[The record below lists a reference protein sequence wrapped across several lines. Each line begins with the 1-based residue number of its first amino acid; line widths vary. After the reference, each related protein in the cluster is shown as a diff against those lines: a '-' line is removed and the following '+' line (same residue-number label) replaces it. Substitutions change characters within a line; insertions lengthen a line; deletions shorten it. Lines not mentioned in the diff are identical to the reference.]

1 MIPAHEELTARFT
14 AFADFAAKLKGD
26 EKGEAQSFLD
36 QLFRALG
43 HKSAIEAGATFEF
56 RVAKKPGS
64 SQLELLTGPD
74 AAPAKGGKKFADLL
88 WPSRV
93 LIEMKSRGAK
103 LEKHYD
109 QLFDYWSHIVP
120 HRPPYAIL
128 CNFDEFWIYD
138 FNQQLFD
145 PVDKIPLAKLH
156 ENRAALGFLL
166 PIAQKPQFDND
177 RVAVT
182 RKAADV
188 FADVFKKLIA
198 RRVPREQA
206 QRFILQLL
214 VALVAQDLGLLPE
227 RIVTDLLRDSAERP
241 ADSYDLLGGLF
252 AQMASPKK
260 ASGGRYEH
268 VQYFNGG
275 LFEHGEAIA
284 LKSAEAHALHD
295 AAKHSEWDKV
305 KPEIFGTIFQQ
316 SMEDG
321 KDGKSRNERHAFGA
335 HFTSEFDIEKVVTPT
350 ITRPWRERILAAGKS
365 LPKLRAVLAALRAFR
380 VLDPACGSGNFLF
393 VAYRE
398 VKRLERQLLV
408 ALRDA
413 GEKADKLVSAISLE
427 NFFGL
432 DVVPFAVELAKV
444 TLMLAKELELREA
457 AKTEESDH
465 LHLPEKPLPL
475 DNLDKQILCA
485 DALFTKWPKADAIIG
500 NPPYL
505 GSRYIAKEHG
515 HDYTQRLYARFPGVP
530 KMADFCTHWFR
541 LAHDALPVG
550 GRAGLVGTNTIRQ
563 NESREASLDHIVK
576 SGGIITEAVST
587 QVWSGEAAVH
597 VSIVNW
603 IKENVANAGDCR
615 GVAPAPPRAVPRALA
630 GNEPRAD
637 GDDEDSLKP
646 DALPGGHPVSAG
658 APKPAR
664 GGAGATQLQSFRLH
678 TQLGDRVDSPWKI
691 EDLPLIPPTLKSDTD
706 VTGARVLAANERA
719 KKCFTGQNPVNA
731 GFFLTHEEAAQLIK
745 RNAKNRDVIFPYMIG
760 RDLVEDGGP
769 TRCVIDFAKRDLF
782 AAMAYAEPFAWVKER
797 VLPVVLARA
806 EAEKKAQKKEVT
818 RYTRI
823 AERWWQFYDY
833 RPGAVAAVESRAR
846 WVALSRTSKRPI
858 FEFVCRDVHA
868 DSKLV
873 IFSFPDDYSF
883 GILSSNLHWRW
894 TLARGGTLESRPCYT
909 ADTVFDTFPWPQKPG
924 KKAMRA
930 VADAAVALR
939 KLRRTVMT
947 ERGWSL
953 RALYRT
959 LDDPG
964 ASPLKAAHAT
974 LDAAVRTAYGMAAT
988 EDPLAFLLSL
998 NAECAAAE
1006 KASKPITPPGLP
1018 LPPAEHAAY
1027 ITEDCIPAPKL

>member
-1 MIPAHEELTARFT
+1 MPSPHEELKQRLTD
-14 AFADFAAKLKGD
+14 FADFAAKLKGD

-36 QLFRALG
+36 QFFRALG

-64 SQLELLTGPD
+64 AQLELLTGPD
-74 AAPAKGGKKFADLL
+74 AAHAKGGKKFADLL

-93 LIEMKSRGAK
+93 LIEMKSRTAK

-145 PVDKIPLAKLH
+145 PVDKIPITKLA
-156 ENRAALGFLL
+156 ENKAALGFLL
-166 PIAQKPQFDND
+166 PYAQTPVFDND

-182 RKAADV
+182 RKAADA
-188 FADVFKKLIA
+188 FANVFKKLIA
-198 RRVPREQA
+198 RGVPREQA

-214 VALVAQDLGLLPE
+214 VALVAQDLALLPE
-227 RIVTDLLRDSAERP
+227 KIVTDILRDSAERP

-252 AQMASPKK
+252 AQMATAKA

-275 LFEHGEAIA
+275 LYSAAEPLA
-284 LKSAEAHALHD
+284 LRAAEAHELHD
-295 AAKHSEWDKV
+295 AAKHFEWDKV
-305 KPEIFGTIFQQ
+305 KPEVFGTIFQQ
-316 SMEDG
+316 SLGE
-321 KDGKSRNERHAFGA
+321 KERHAFGA

-350 ITRPWRERILAAGKS
+350 ITRPWRARILAAGKS
-365 LPKLRAVLAALRAFR
+365 LPQLRAVLADLRKFR

-505 GSRYIAKEHG
+505 DARRLTLEHG
-515 HDYTQRLYARFPGVP
+515 IPYKEKLRKEFPGIP
-530 KMADFCTHWFR
+530 GRADFVVYFFR
-541 LAHDALPVG
+541 KAHDHLAPG
-550 GRAGLVGTNTIRQ
+550 GRAGLVGTNTVRQ
-563 NESREASLDHIVK
+563 NYSREGGLDYIVAND
-576 SGGIITEAVST
+576 GTITEAVST

-597 VSIVNW
+597 CSVVNW
-603 IKENVANAGDCR
+603 VKGKQAGKKKLTFQR
-615 GVAPAPPRAVPRALA
+615 G
-630 GNEPRAD
+630 
-637 GDDEDSLKP
+637 
-646 DALPGGHPVSAG
+646 DAH
-658 APKPAR
+658 
-664 GGAGATQLQSFRLH
+664 
-678 TQLGDRVDSPWKI
+678 DSPWETFEVEKI
-691 EDLPLIPPTLKSDTD
+691 NSALSIGFDVSSAHTLKTNADSTACYEGQQPGHDGFRIEADEARQLVRKGCGPVVFPYLGGDEMLSGDFDKTPRFILD
-706 VTGARVLAANERA
+706 FRERDNLEAHKFEPALDIIRSRVLADWQAN
-719 KKCFTGQNPVNA
+719 
-731 GFFLTHEEAAQLIK
+731 AA
-745 RNAKNRDVIFPYMIG
+745 
-760 RDLVEDGGP
+760 
-769 TRCVIDFAKRDLF
+769 
-782 AAMAYAEPFAWVKER
+782 KER
-797 VLPVVLARA
+797 EKTGKETGEHQNRVETWWLLKRPRRA
-806 EAEKKAQKKEVT
+806 LIDAITAIT
-818 RYTRI
+818 RYIVCVRHT
-823 AERWWQFYDY
+823 
-833 RPGAVAAVESRAR
+833 
-846 WVALSRTSKRPI
+846 KRPI
-858 FEFVCRDVHA
+858 FSFVDAAIRP
-868 DSKLV
+868 DSSLTV
-873 IFSFPDDYSF
+873 FPLEDDYSF
-883 GILSSNLHWRW
+883 GVMQSDVHWQW
-894 TLARGGTLESRPCYT
+894 FLARCSTIKRDFRYT
-909 ADTVFDTFPWPQKPG
+909 SDTVFDSFPWPQKPG
-924 KKAMRA
+924 KKALRA

-939 KLRRTVMT
+939 KLRR
-947 ERGWSL
+947 ERMAELGWSL

-959 LDDPG
+959 LDEPG
-964 ASPLKAAHAT
+964 ASPLKDAHAA

-988 EDPLAFLLSL
+988 DDPLSFLLSL

-1006 KASKPITPPGLP
+1006 KACKPITPPGLP

>member
-1 MIPAHEELTARFT
+1 MPSPHEELKQRLTD
-14 AFADFAAKLKGD
+14 FADFAAKLKGD

-36 QLFRALG
+36 QFFRALG

-64 SQLELLTGPD
+64 AQLELLTGPD
-74 AAPAKGGKKFADLL
+74 AAHAKGGKKFADLL

-93 LIEMKSRGAK
+93 LIEMKSRTAK

-145 PVDKIPLAKLH
+145 PVDKIPITKLA
-156 ENRAALGFLL
+156 ENKAALGFLL
-166 PIAQKPQFDND
+166 PYAQTPVFDND

-182 RKAADV
+182 RKAADA
-188 FADVFKKLIA
+188 FANVFKKLIA
-198 RRVPREQA
+198 RGVPREQA

-214 VALVAQDLGLLPE
+214 VALVAQDLALLPE
-227 RIVTDLLRDSAERP
+227 KIVTDILRDSAERP

-252 AQMASPKK
+252 AQMATAKA

-275 LFEHGEAIA
+275 LYSAAEPLA
-284 LKSAEAHALHD
+284 LRAAEAHELHD
-295 AAKHSEWDKV
+295 AAKHFEWDKV
-305 KPEIFGTIFQQ
+305 KPEVFGTIFQQ
-316 SMEDG
+316 SLGE
-321 KDGKSRNERHAFGA
+321 KERHAFGA

-350 ITRPWRERILAAGKS
+350 ITRPWRARILAAGKS
-365 LPKLRAVLAALRAFR
+365 LPQLRAVLADLRKFR

-457 AKTEESDH
+457 AKTEETDH
-465 LHLPEKPLPL
+465 LHLPENPLPL

-500 NPPYL
+500 NPPYQ
-505 GSRYIAKEHG
+505 AKNKMQKEFGVGYMKKVRQAHP
-515 HDYTQRLYARFPGVP
+515 AIPGR
-530 KMADFCTHWFR
+530 ADFCVYGLRKTHDH
-541 LAHDALPVG
+541 LEKG
-550 GRAGLVGTNTIRQ
+550 GHAGLVGTNTIRQ
-563 NESREASLDHIVK
+563 NYSREGGLDYIVAN
-576 SGGIITEAVST
+576 GGTIHDAVST

-603 IKENVANAGDCR
+603 VKDAGGSLTPPFKLIFQR
-615 GVAPAPPRAVPRALA
+615 G
-630 GNEPRAD
+630 
-637 GDDEDSLKP
+637 
-646 DALPGGHPVSAG
+646 DAE
-658 APKPAR
+658 
-664 GGAGATQLQSFRLH
+664 
-678 TQLGDRVDSPWKI
+678 DSPW
-691 EDLPLIPPTLKSDTD
+691 ESYEVDLINSSLSIGFD
-706 VTGARVLAANERA
+706 VASATRLAANMKSGA
-719 KKCFTGQNPVNA
+719 CYQGQTHGHK
-731 GFFLTHEEAAQLIK
+731 GFLLDATTARQIK
-745 RNAKNRDVIFPYMIG
+745 RANSRNGQVVFPYLTADEMLG
-760 RDLVEDGGP
+760 NVVGEPARY
-769 TRCVIDFAKRDLF
+769 VIDFHPRDIIDSSAYVEPYRIVKATVLPARQK
-782 AAMAYAEPFAWVKER
+782 AADEEKER
-797 VLPVVLARA
+797 NKPVLDAKPEAKVNHHHANFLKQWWLLSYARGELIERVSHIPRYVA
-806 EAEKKAQKKEVT
+806 CGQVT
-818 RYTRI
+818 
-823 AERWWQFYDY
+823 
-833 RPGAVAAVESRAR
+833 
-846 WVALSRTSKRPI
+846 KRPI
-858 FEFVCRDVHA
+858 FEFVSAKIRPNAALTV
-868 DSKLV
+868 
-873 IFSFPDDYSF
+873 FPLADDYCF
-883 GILSSNLHWRW
+883 GILQSGLHFEWFKARCS
-894 TLARGGTLESRPCYT
+894 TLKGDFRYT
-909 ADTVFDTFPWPQKPG
+909 SDTVFDTFPWPQAPA
-924 KKAMRA
+924 KKALRT
-930 VADAAVALR
+930 VADAAAELR
-939 KLRRTVMT
+939 KLRR
-947 ERGWSL
+947 ERMAQLGWSL
-953 RALYRT
+953 RELYRT
-959 LDDPG
+959 LDEPG
-964 ASPLKAAHAT
+964 ASPLKDAHAA

-988 EDPLAFLLSL
+988 DDPLSFLLSL

-1006 KASKPITPPGLP
+1006 KAGKPITPPGLP